1 MPAAART
8 RRKQR
13 TKHRSKHQRQ
23 SKRRGQGTKRSQER
37 RRQSQSRNLTVRQ
50 GRIRY
55 RRRPGVTPKT
65 FSTILAKRILSSGTS
80 AAERLPGTP
89 ADSKAA
95 CARMRVP
102 RQHVANCWLNAAV
115 MSLFVST
122 GMHASTRLL
131 QEAMIDPPRRI
142 PHQLRSELRQL
153 ALIIRSVPLGILPPR
168 YSTEQL
174 IPALNAAD
182 KAGLT
187 TPSNRLG
194 APKGQAHNPVW
205 FFTALSTL
213 LHPHKFEIGRVDLTR
228 TDGKPHT
235 DLAAALRDGKR
246 RNGDGATRGPPRVL
260 LIEAGQE
267 SAGTRPRLELA
278 AAVSRTGSSV
288 RAFGRKWKLDSVI
301 MLDTGDSHFG
311 GVVTCGGVPQTYDG
325 MTGALLHPKES
336 WRQVMTQLVNR
347 PIPTPSRQEFRYDV
361 QTGYAVFAF
370 VPSAGAQR

>member
-8 RRKQR
+8 RRTRRTKQR
-13 TKHRSKHQRQ
+13 RKNQTH
-23 SKRRGQGTKRSQER
+23 SKRRSQGTKRGRGR
-37 RRQSQSRNLTVRQ
+37 REPSRNLTVRQ

-65 FSTILAKRILSSGTS
+65 FSTILAKRILGSGT
-80 AAERLPGTP
+80 AASERLPGTP

-95 CARMRVP
+95 CTKMRVP

-131 QEAMIDPPRRI
+131 QEVMINPPQRI
-142 PHQLRSELRQL
+142 PHRLRSELRQL
-153 ALIIRSVPLGILPPR
+153 ALIIRSVPLGILPPK

-174 IPALNAAD
+174 IPTLNAAD

-187 TPSNRLG
+187 TPRNRLG
-194 APKGQAHNPVW
+194 APTGQAHNPVW

-228 TDGKPHT
+228 ADGKPHT
-235 DLAAALRDGKR
+235 DLAAALKDGKR
-246 RNGDGATRGPPRVL
+246 KNGEGVTRGAPRVL

-267 SAGTRPRLELA
+267 SAGTRPRLELMA
-278 AAVSRTGSSV
+278 AISQAGSSV
-288 RAFGRKWKLDSVI
+288 RAFGRKWKLDSII
-301 MLDTGDSHFG
+301 MLDTSDSHFG
-311 GVVTCGGVPQTYDG
+311 GVITCSGVPQTYDG

-336 WRQVMTQLVNR
+336 WRQVMKQLVDR

-370 VPSAGAQR
+370 VPSEGTQR

>member
-13 TKHRSKHQRQ
+13 
-23 SKRRGQGTKRSQER
+23 SKRRSKNQTQGKRRGKGSKWGHGR
-37 RRQSQSRNLTVRQ
+37 RSQSRNLTVRQ

-55 RRRPGVTPKT
+55 RRRPGVTPRT
-65 FSTILAKRILSSGTS
+65 FSTILAKRILNSSTD

-95 CARMRVP
+95 CARIRVP

-115 MSLFVST
+115 MSFFVST
-122 GMHASTRLL
+122 GMHASTRML
-131 QEAMIDPPRRI
+131 QEAMIDPPQRI
-142 PHQLRSELRQL
+142 PHRLRSELRQL
-153 ALIIRSVPLGILPPR
+153 ALIIRSIPLGILPPK

-174 IPALNAAD
+174 IPVLNAAD

-194 APKGQAHNPVW
+194 APSGQAHNPVW

-228 TDGKPHT
+228 TDGKPHINLT
-235 DLAAALRDGKR
+235 AALRDGKR
-246 RNGDGATRGPPRVL
+246 RNGDDAARGSPRVL

-267 SAGTRPRLELA
+267 SAGTRARLELA
-278 AAVSRTGSSV
+278 AAVSRAGSSV

-325 MTGALLHPKES
+325 MTGALLHPKGS
-336 WRQVMTQLVNR
+336 WRQVMAHLVNR

-361 QTGYAVFAF
+361 QTGYVVFAF